1 MRCTPKRKQESIL
14 ICFSQYR
21 TVEGIINAYLKV
33 NRRIIQE
40 NQKGVLNAE
49 NTYLAKFE
57 EKIFKTIVNGT
68 ITIE

>member
-14 ICFSQYR
+14 ISFSQYR

-49 NTYLAKFE
+49 KTRIWLNSKKKYLKQL
-57 EKIFKTIVNGT
+57 
-68 ITIE
+68 